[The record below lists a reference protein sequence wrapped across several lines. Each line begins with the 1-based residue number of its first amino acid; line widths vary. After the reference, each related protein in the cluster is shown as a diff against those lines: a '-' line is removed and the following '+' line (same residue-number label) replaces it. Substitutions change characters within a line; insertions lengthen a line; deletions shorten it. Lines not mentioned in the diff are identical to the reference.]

1 MSTEH
6 QGEKECRK
14 GLRGARRIVI
24 KLGTST
30 VTEPNG
36 ELCSQR
42 VLPIVQGI
50 AELLR
55 EGRQVVL
62 VTSGAVGL
70 GRWLLGLHTARL
82 KDMAVKQAC
91 AAAGQGLL
99 MAAYKKMFEEHEVK
113 VAQVLLTEED
123 FSNWRRYSNL
133 RRTMEKLIGFG
144 VLPIVNENDTISTAE
159 LEEKGEGRKAAFSD
173 NDRLAA
179 LAMSGLEA
187 DALVLLTNV
196 PGLLKMKGG
205 APEPLGYLEQITPE
219 VRSLAAGPSLG
230 GRGGMRTKLEAA
242 EIAMNCGGIAVI
254 ADGNDSGMLRKIFA
268 GEKQGTV
275 FAPGTRMKGKRRWI
289 AFAAGVSGRVVV
301 DGGAHRAITAKK
313 ASLLS
318 SGVVRVE
325 KQFCAMDVVSIVD
338 IEGREFARGI
348 ANCASADAFAQSK
361 NLVVFTR
368 DNIVLLEASQ

>member
-1 MSTEH
+1 MTFET
-6 QGEKECRK
+6 QAEKECRQ
-14 GLRGARRIVI
+14 GLRDARRIVI

-36 ELCSQR
+36 ELCEKR
-42 VLPIVQGI
+42 VVPIVRGI
-50 AELLR
+50 AELLG

-70 GRWLLGLHTARL
+70 GRWQLGLHAARL

-99 MAAYKKMFEEHEVK
+99 MAAYKRIFDEHSVK

-144 VLPIVNENDTISTAE
+144 AVPIVNENDTVSTAE
-159 LEEKGEGRKAAFSD
+159 LEEKGTGRRAAFSD

-196 PGLLKMKGG
+196 AGVLRTKAG
-205 APEPLGYLEQITPE
+205 ATDVLSFVPKITQE
-219 VRSLAAGPSLG
+219 VRALASGPSLS
-230 GRGGMRTKLEAA
+230 GRGGMTTKLEAA
-242 EIAMNCGGIAVI
+242 EIAMNCGGTAAI
-254 ADGNDSGMLRKIFA
+254 ADGNDAATLRKIFF
-268 GEKQGTV
+268 GETHGTV
-275 FAPGTRMKGKRRWI
+275 FAPGPRMKGKRRWL

-325 KQFCAMDVVSIVD
+325 KQFDAQDVVSIVD
-338 IEGREFARGI
+338 TTGREFARGI
-348 ANCASADAFAQSK
+348 ANCASGETQNKS
-361 NLVVFTR
+361 LVVFTR
-368 DNIVLLEASQ
+368 DNIVLLEATS